1 MAVATY
7 FPRSPLCSRLHLS
20 IMTTSLKESLM
31 LPTSSV
37 ARKLLMAF
45 TGQMMVLFVIAHVA
59 GNSTIFFGTLNSY
72 AAHLH
77 DLPLLLWPFRS
88 FMAAMLAL
96 HVVYGIILTLE
107 NSAARPQKYIKT
119 RHQESTVAS
128 RMMIWTGLLIAAF
141 LVYHLLQFTFQV
153 TDPASA
159 ALRNPDSLGR
169 PDVTMM
175 VLKTFTV
182 RNIASAYVL
191 AMIALGLHL
200 LHGIQSSIQ
209 TWGLNSDRS
218 FPFVTAGGKTA
229 AVILFLAYIAIP
241 VVIVMGLLG

>member
-1 MAVATY
+1 
-7 FPRSPLCSRLHLS
+7 
-20 IMTTSLKESLM
+20 M
-31 LPTSSV
+31 LPTSTV

-45 TGQMMVLFVIAHVA
+45 TGQMMVLFVIAHVV
-59 GNSTIFFGTLNSY
+59 GNSTIFFNALNSY

-77 DLPLLLWPFRS
+77 DLPLLLWPFRAV
-88 FMAAMLAL
+88 MAVALAL
-96 HVVYGIILTLE
+96 HIVYGIILTLD
-107 NSAARPQKYIKT
+107 NSAARPQKYIKM
-119 RHQESTVAS
+119 RHQESSIAS
-128 RMMIWTGLLIAAF
+128 RTMIWTGLLIAAF

-153 TDPASA
+153 TDPATA

-200 LHGIQSSIQ
+200 LHGIQSSVQ

-218 FPFVTAGGKTA
+218 FPLVTAGGKTV
-229 AVILFLAYIAIP
+229 AVVLFLAYIAIP
-241 VVIVMGLLG
+241 VVIVIGMMK